1 MRAWRNVRS
10 TAFSFTGEMIEGL
23 GLVLRTH
30 RPRLCRTSM
39 LILFVVI
46 ALLCGDVLGQQ
57 KSDVSGDYAGML
69 GSLHVKLHIR
79 TSADASLA
87 GTLDSVDQGAM
98 GLPCD
103 DFRLDGAAL
112 SFRVPSVHGS
122 WKGTVSSDGAS
133 LTGTWNQG
141 SPMPLTFTRDT
152 FVPAAKASAIDGI
165 WLGALRIGSQ
175 SLRIQLTV
183 RSDSAGREYCSTDSL
198 DQHAMGLNCAN
209 VLFDGKTLSFDVPSV
224 KGRWEGVLLEG
235 GKNLNGTWN
244 QGSPMPLNFERQ
256 AVAQTVKPPSFD
268 AAMPAV
274 KAADLEAAL
283 NRDLAE
289 TLKSGALASG
299 TDAGVVVGVVD
310 HGVKRVFAYG
320 TAKTD
325 SIFEIGS
332 ITKTFTGLILAQL
345 VGQGKVT
352 LDEPIRE
359 LLPAGTVAKPAGTE
373 ITLLDLATQ
382 SSGLPR
388 MPDNFNPADPANP
401 YADYHA
407 ANLYSFMAKH
417 GVAEPAAASFLYSN
431 LGFGLLG
438 QALAV
443 HAGTSYADLLRSEIT
458 APLGMTDTVVS
469 LSPDQQKRFIAGHDA
484 EHRPAHAWDLGAL
497 AGAGAIRSTAG
508 DMLTY
513 LDANLHPDKL
523 HTQSGLNDADGKTL
537 SSAIAKSHELH
548 ADAVPG
554 TRIALAWLCNTAS
567 GSYWHNGAT
576 GGYSSY
582 AVFNPKNDYGVIVLS
597 NTSIGST
604 GSFADLLG
612 QHISERLEGQPALS
626 LSELR

>member
-1 MRAWRNVRS
+1 MRACRNVRS
-10 TAFSFTGEMIEGL
+10 TAFSFTAEMIEGL

-46 ALLCGDVLGQQ
+46 ALLCGDVLAQQ
-57 KSDVSGDYAGML
+57 KPDVSGDYAGIL
-69 GSLHVKLHIR
+69 GSLHVKLHIKG
-79 TSADASLA
+79 SADASLA

-103 DFRLDGAAL
+103 DFHLDGTAL
-112 SFRVPSVHGS
+112 SFSVPSVHGN

-133 LTGTWNQG
+133 LAGTWSQG
-141 SPMPLTFTRDT
+141 TPMPLTFTRDT
-152 FVPAAKASAIDGI
+152 FVPASKASAIDGI
-165 WLGALRIGSQ
+165 WLGTLKVGSQ

-183 RSDSAGREYCSTDSL
+183 RSDSSGREYCSTDSL
-198 DQHAMGLNCAN
+198 DQNAMGLDCAN
-209 VLFDGKTLSFDVPSV
+209 VLLDGNKLSFDVPSV

-235 GKNLNGTWN
+235 SKNLNGTWN

-268 AAMPAV
+268 AAIAPV
-274 KAADLEAAL
+274 KPADLEAVL

-289 TLKSGALASG
+289 ALKSGALAPG

-332 ITKTFTGLILAQL
+332 ITKTFTGLVLAQM
-345 VGQGKVT
+345 VAQGKVT
-352 LDEPIRE
+352 LDEPVRE
-359 LLPAGTVAKPAGTE
+359 LLPAGTVGKPDGAE

-407 ANLYSFMAKH
+407 ANLYVFLGKH
-417 GVAEPAAASFLYSN
+417 GVAKPATASFLYSN

-443 HAGTSYADLLRSEIT
+443 RAGTSYPNLLRNEIT
-458 APLGMTDTVVS
+458 APMAMKDTVVS
-469 LSPDQQKRFIAGHDA
+469 LSPDQQKRFMTGHDA
-484 EHRPAHAWDLGAL
+484 EHHPAHAWDLDAF
-497 AGAGAIRSTAG
+497 AGAGAIRSSAS

-513 LDANLHPDKL
+513 LEANLHPDKL
-523 HTQSGLNDADGKTL
+523 RIQSGHNDADGKTL
-537 SSAIAKSHELH
+537 SSAVVQSHELRT
-548 ADAVPG
+548 DAVPG
-554 TRIALAWLCNTAS
+554 TRIALAWLCNTAT

-582 AVFNPKNDYGVIVLS
+582 AVFNPKNDYAVVVLS

-612 QHISERLEGQPALS
+612 QHIRQRLEGQPAVS